1 MSQRKRLDREGLE
14 IYLFNLL
21 MLYRPL
27 LRISAGLI
35 FLYALATLS
44 IFPLSSIVAVAVA
57 SFLFLLTISHSL
69 TLRVARFGAWLG
81 TLREKEK

>member
-35 FLYALATLS
+35 FLYAVVTL
-44 IFPLSSIVAVAVA
+44 IFYPLGSIVAVTVA
-57 SFLFLLTISHSL
+57 SFLFFLTISHAL

-81 TLREKEK
+81 TLREKE

>member
-27 LRISAGLI
+27 LRINAGLI
-35 FLYALATLS
+35 FLYALATLN
-44 IFPLSSIVAVAVA
+44 IFPLGSIVAVAMA
-57 SFLFLLTISHSL
+57 SFLFLLTISHAL
-69 TLRVARFGAWLG
+69 TLHVARFGAWLG
-81 TLREKEK
+81 TIRERNK